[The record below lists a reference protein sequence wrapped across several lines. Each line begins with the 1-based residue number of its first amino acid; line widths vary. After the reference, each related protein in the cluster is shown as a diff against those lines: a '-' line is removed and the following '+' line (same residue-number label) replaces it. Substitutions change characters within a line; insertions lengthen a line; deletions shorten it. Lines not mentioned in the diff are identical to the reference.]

1 MSEQQRKELAA
12 LIDTYAQS
20 EGLSKTAIPGVSLYR
35 ATRTDKIIPG
45 LYNPALCFLAQGR
58 KQTMLNQEIYQ
69 YGPSEYLIVSV
80 DLPIMGQVTQ
90 ASPDEPYL
98 VIKVDIS
105 LPLLTDLLSHTEYP
119 LRSNRK
125 AERGIFVGRADATL
139 GDSVLRLARMLATP
153 EDIPVLAT
161 PTIREIFYRILRGE
175 HGDKLAQVAF
185 KGSHTERIASAIH
198 KIKAN
203 FRESIPVEK
212 LADLAGMSVSGF
224 HAHFKSIT
232 AMSPLQF
239 QKNLRLIEARNL
251 MLAGDLDAAT
261 TAYQVGYESPS
272 QFNREYT
279 RMFGN
284 PPRRDIDLVKQ
295 QNLAAMQPCI

>member
-1 MSEQQRKELAA
+1 MNKEQRKELAD
-12 LIDTYAQS
+12 LIDTYAEG

-45 LYNPALCFLAQGR
+45 LYNPSLCFLAQGR
-58 KQTMLNQEIYQ
+58 KQTMLNQDIYQ

-90 ASPDEPYL
+90 ASPEEPYL
-98 VIKVDIS
+98 VIKIDIDV
-105 LPLLTDLLSHTEYP
+105 LLLTDLLSHTVYP
-119 LRSNRK
+119 LRPNRK
-125 AERGIFVGRADATL
+125 APRGVFVGKADATL

-153 EDIPVLAT
+153 EDILVLAT
-161 PTIREIFYRILRGE
+161 QTIREIFYRILRGE

-185 KGSHTERIASAIH
+185 KGSHTERITSAIH

-251 MLAGDLDAAT
+251 MLAGDLDATT

-284 PPRRDIDLVKQ
+284 PPRRDIELLKQ
-295 QNLAAMQPCI
+295 QNLAVMQPCV

>member
-1 MSEQQRKELAA
+1 MNKEQRKELAD
-12 LIDTYAQS
+12 LIDTYAEG

-45 LYNPALCFLAQGR
+45 LYNPSLCFLAQGR
-58 KQTMLNQEIYQ
+58 KQTMLNQDIYQ
-69 YGPSEYLIVSV
+69 YGPSEYLLVSV

-90 ASPDEPYL
+90 ASPEEPYL
-98 VIKVDIS
+98 VIKIDIDV
-105 LPLLTDLLSHTEYP
+105 LLLTDLLSHTAYP
-119 LRSNRK
+119 LRPNRT
-125 AERGIFVGRADATL
+125 AQRGVFVGKADATL

-153 EDIPVLAT
+153 EDILVLAT
-161 PTIREIFYRILRGE
+161 QTIREIFYRILRGE

-251 MLAGDLDAAT
+251 MLAGDLDATT

-284 PPRRDIDLVKQ
+284 PPRRDIELLKQ
-295 QNLAAMQPCI
+295 QNLAVMQPCV